1 MLKEADW
8 CDGQRP
14 PLQFEHPMND
24 PLLFTPGPL
33 TTSATVKAA
42 MQRDLGSRDSEFI
55 ELIARVRSR
64 LLEVAGVSTESGYE
78 AVLMQGSGTFALES
92 VVSSVIP
99 PDGRLLVL
107 ANGAYGE
114 RMLQIAERLKIA
126 VAIQRWPENK
136 SPDPKTVRQI
146 LAGESPPTHVA
157 IVHLETTTGILNP
170 IEEIAQ
176 IVRERGCRFI
186 VDAMSSFGGVPI
198 DLSALQADYLVSSA
212 NKCLESVPGFSYVLA
227 RREALE
233 SISGYARSVSLDLL
247 AQWQGFERNGQFRF
261 TPPTHALLAL
271 AQALEELA
279 REGGVAGRARRYHA
293 NRTALLAG
301 MRRLGFREYLAP
313 ALQSDII
320 TSFRYPD
327 DPAFD
332 FEEFYR
338 LLAAQGMVIYPGKV
352 SHADCFRIGT
362 IGQIF
367 PDQVEALVAAIERVI
382 GQLGIQM
389 PRST

>member
-1 MLKEADW
+1 
-8 CDGQRP
+8 
-14 PLQFEHPMND
+14 MND

-33 TTSATVKAA
+33 TTSASVKAA

-55 ELIARVRSR
+55 DLVARIRTQ
-64 LLEVAGVSTESGYE
+64 LLEVAGVSEESGYE

-92 VVSSVIP
+92 VLSSVIP
-99 PDGRLLVL
+99 PAGRLLVL

-114 RMLQIAERLKIA
+114 RMLQMAERLKIDVA
-126 VAIQRWPENK
+126 VERWPEDK
-136 SPDPKTVRQI
+136 TPDPGTVRK
-146 LAGESPPTHVA
+146 LLDAESPPTHVA

-170 IEEIAQ
+170 IEEIGR
-176 IVRERGCRFI
+176 IVREHGCRFI

-198 DLSALQADYLVSSA
+198 DLSVLQLDYLVSSA
-212 NKCLESVPGFSYVLA
+212 NKCLEGVPGFAFVLA

-233 SISGYARSVSLDLL
+233 SSSGYARSVSLDLL

-261 TPPTHALLAL
+261 TPPTHALLAF
-271 AQALEELA
+271 AQALDEFV
-279 REGGVAGRARRYHA
+279 REGGVVGRAQRYRA
-293 NRTALLAG
+293 NRKALLAG

-313 ALQSDII
+313 ELQSDII

-332 FEEFYR
+332 FGEFYR
-338 LLAAQGMVIYPGKV
+338 LLAGQGMVIYPGKV

-367 PDQVEALVAAIERVI
+367 PEQVEALVRAIELVL
-382 GQLGIQM
+382 GQMGIKT
-389 PRST
+389 P